1 MRRVISAPIATDA
14 HATQPT
20 MNDETIA
27 AIEAEYHQAIC
38 DHSLDVLTLSWPKLR
53 RPRHI
58 THGVL
63 ESCADPKCKI
73 CLPLS
78 QETLEGLRGYACRMY
93 KLMTNKE
100 ATDNTD
106 DFKANAW
113 TLDYESAVKAASVVI
128 RTNCFSEVGARE
140 RIERIRTLAQI
151 CDADHRPAHIEMAA
165 RYRALAEDWEKE
177 RKAEPPKST
186 GETKADATA
195 DLKRIRTTLRTELES
210 IDVDEFSA
218 RDIQRT
224 EQLLYVATLFGLGED
239 DAFCPLRTDFWRA
252 SYDENVTVPKL
263 KKNSNHIEITEDTVW
278 LRVPQCAKEQGNTA
292 DINVTDDSPML
303 ADLLR
308 AYEPI
313 ARKRSEHALLFPD
326 RSRTAHDG
334 CRGRAM
340 RALLRPGPCPH
351 ENQCTRC
358 KQSFVCGKNGKR
370 ECDCTRAGKRSRP
383 ECGAYCGTACGHY
396 TAIDCR
402 HKRVCTEIGSV
413 QERNE
418 MAQRMGTTRQS
429 LQCYGGGRGT
439 V

>member
-1 MRRVISAPIATDA
+1 
-14 HATQPT
+14 
-20 MNDETIA
+20 
-27 AIEAEYHQAIC
+27 
-38 DHSLDVLTLSWPKLR
+38 
-53 RPRHI
+53 
-58 THGVL
+58 
-63 ESCADPKCKI
+63 
-73 CLPLS
+73 
-78 QETLEGLRGYACRMY
+78 
-93 KLMTNKE
+93 
-100 ATDNTD
+100 
-106 DFKANAW
+106 
-113 TLDYESAVKAASVVI
+113 
-128 RTNCFSEVGARE
+128 
-140 RIERIRTLAQI
+140 
-151 CDADHRPAHIEMAA
+151 MAA
-165 RYRALAEDWEKE
+165 RYRALAEDWEKQ
-177 RKAEPPKST
+177 RKAQPAESS
-186 GETKADATA
+186 GESKADAIA

-224 EQLLYVATLFGLGED
+224 EQLLYVATLFGLGET

-263 KKNSNHIEITEDTVW
+263 KKSSNYIEITEDTVW

-292 DINVTDDSPML
+292 DINVTADSPLL
-303 ADLLR
+303 ADVLR
-308 AYEPI
+308 AYEPV

-358 KQSFVCGKNGKR
+358 KQTFVCGKNGRR

-418 MAQRMGTTRQS
+418 MAKRMGTTRQS